1 MTAPRLQIDLDALAQ
16 NFHTLRRRVA
26 GDLPTQRAA
35 AVVKAN
41 AYGLGMAP
49 IAQRLWQEG
58 CRRFFVA
65 LADEGAQLRS
75 MLPHAQIYVLA
86 GVTGQTLEAI
96 KAHGLIP
103 VLNSLE
109 QCRLWSQG
117 NAGSTSALHI
127 DTGMHRLGLS
137 PDEAMSALPALQVEL
152 VMTHFARADEWGQ
165 AMRMQQ
171 LERFA
176 ACVPALLQRFPE
188 ALFSANN
195 SAGALTDSVLPTWVA
210 GLDEHRLVDRLGI
223 GLFGAN
229 PHSLKDCAAAA
240 VQLATVATLE
250 AEVLQIRSVAAGASV
265 GYGSTYTVAQACRLA
280 TIGVGYADGVSR
292 LLSNQGQVYFRGQRF
307 AMVGRV
313 SMDSLVVELPADS
326 AVGGGFTV
334 GDWVEVFG
342 SNIGVD
348 EVATQM
354 QTIAYEVFTGLGSR
368 VRRLS

>member
-1 MTAPRLQIDLDALAQ
+1 MTAPRLQIDLDALAH
-16 NFHTLRRRVA
+16 NFHALRHRVG
-26 GDLPTQRAA
+26 GDLPAQRTG

-49 IAQRLWQEG
+49 IARRLWQEG

-65 LADEGAQLRS
+65 LADEGEQLRS
-75 MLPHAQIYVLA
+75 VLPQAQIYVLA

-96 KAHGLIP
+96 KAHDLIP

-109 QCRLWSQG
+109 QCRLWSEA
-117 NAGSTSALHI
+117 NAGGTSALHI

-137 PDEAMSALPALQVEL
+137 PDEAISVLPPLQVEL

-165 AMRMQQ
+165 AMRAQQ

-176 ACVPALLQRFPE
+176 ACVPTLLQRFPD

-195 SAGALTDSVLPTWVA
+195 SAGALTDSVLPTVVA
-210 GLDEHRLVDRLGI
+210 NFDEQRLVDRLGI
-223 GLFGAN
+223 GLYGAN
-229 PHSLKDCAAAA
+229 PHSRRDSAAAA
-240 VQLATVATLE
+240 VQLATVATLQ
-250 AEVLQIRSVAAGASV
+250 AEVLQIRPVAAGARV
-265 GYGSTYTVAQACRLA
+265 GYGSTYTVTQACRLA
-280 TIGVGYADGVSR
+280 TISAGYADGVSR

-307 AMVGRV
+307 AMVGRI

-326 AVGGGFTV
+326 ALGDLAV

-342 SNIGVD
+342 RNIGVD

-368 VRRLS
+368 VHRVS